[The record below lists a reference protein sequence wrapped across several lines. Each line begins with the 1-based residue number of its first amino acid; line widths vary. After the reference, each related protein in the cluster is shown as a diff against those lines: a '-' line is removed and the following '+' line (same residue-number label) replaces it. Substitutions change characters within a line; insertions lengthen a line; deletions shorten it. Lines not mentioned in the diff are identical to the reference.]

1 MKFICISQGWDG
13 CAVSYMLQHEGADI
27 TLGQIQDKS
36 ELRNGDD
43 HEEPKEK
50 ASRLKQFD
58 GMLKKVPA
66 KELIKA
72 LIKVKNKDDYFIFV
86 DQNSLW
92 YYAEILVKAGFT
104 KGLFPTK
111 KDYEFEKSR
120 EMSMEFVSANYEGID
135 IIPFE
140 EFSTVDDAIDFLEE
154 SDIVYVIQSKGDHVS
169 TYVPQNDDAEV
180 AKKESIGQLEKYR
193 KEYEKGGLILKTK
206 LIEPVEITP
215 QAVFFDGKLV
225 YTDLDIET
233 KNIGDGQNNGNQV
246 GCGNSLLIATD
257 EKDSINKIAF
267 PKAVYDMAKEHTG
280 LFVWDISLYLL
291 DGKMYFGEFCP
302 NRFGYDSVMAECDM
316 AGGVEKFF
324 CAIMCGKKPLK
335 AKFGTSLRL
344 FNLSLKEGQTINF
357 EGVEEHTWLYE
368 AYKKG
373 EDGDDILSL
382 GDCWD
387 LGVVSSSA
395 DTIEEAVD
403 KLYEYKEK
411 FSFKEVY
418 ARSKSDFLAD
428 YPTSMIHRFN
438 AINHKYIE
446 APGLKSYDTVREEL
460 KAELNKEYEN
470 TYASIKSEYDMK
482 YSKVKNLIKD
492 IIYGEDTE
500 QQEE

>member
-13 CAVSYMLQHEGADI
+13 GAVSYMLKQEGADI
-27 TLGQIQDKS
+27 TFGQITDKS
-36 ELRNGDD
+36 ELHNGDD
-43 HEEPKEK
+43 HEDTKEK
-50 ASRLKQFD
+50 ESRLKQFD

-120 EMSMEFVSANYEGID
+120 EMSMEFVSQNYEGID

-225 YTDLDIET
+225 FTDLDIET
-233 KNIGDGQNNGNQV
+233 KNIGDGQNNGPQV
-246 GCGNSLLIATD
+246 GCGNSLVISTD
-257 EKDSINKIAF
+257 ESDKINKLAF

-291 DGKMYFGEFCP
+291 DGKIYFGEFCP
-302 NRFGYDSVMAECDM
+302 NRFGYDSIMAECDM
-316 AGGVEKFF
+316 SGGVDKFF
-324 CAIMCGKKPLK
+324 SAIMAGKKPLK
-335 AKFGTSLRL
+335 TKFGTSLRL
-344 FNLSLKEGQTINF
+344 FNLSRKEGHNVSF
-357 EGVEEHTWLYE
+357 DGVESHTWLYE
-368 AYKKG
+368 VYKEG
-373 EDGDDILSL
+373 EDILSL

-418 ARSKSDFLAD
+418 ARSKDDFLDD

-438 AINHKYIE
+438 AINHNYIE

-460 KAELNKEYEN
+460 KAELQKEYAN
-470 TYASIKSEYDMK
+470 ATASIRAEYDTK

-492 IIYGEDTE
+492 IIYGE
-500 QQEE
+500 EEKE